1 MSRKLKIAVL
11 ANLKKNAPKFDDL
24 SDDYWDDLDSE
35 KTPEAIIAAIQ
46 QGGHEAVFY
55 EGDLSVVDKLRA
67 HRPDLIFNICESHFG
82 DSRESQIPA
91 LLEMLRIPY
100 TGSRVLTL
108 ALCLDKPMTKRV
120 LNWHELPTPAFQ
132 TFENENEP
140 LDDDMIFPLFVKPA
154 REGTSVGISSKSIV
168 RDEKELREQ
177 LRFVF
182 QTYKQTA
189 LVEKYIAGRE
199 VTLGVVGNIGGFSA
213 RRLPQRLYGT
223 RRRTPGDLDDIRAG
237 GLLFLPPMEVDLKPY
252 QQTEGIYTNRL
263 KTELAEQITYLCPA
277 PLSREQLEELNWL
290 TAAVFRVCGCCDFSR
305 VDFRLDENDN
315 FKPYILEINPLPGL
329 TPEISDLVIEAAAI
343 NISHAELVSRI
354 LDAAIRRH
362 GLT

>member
-108 ALCLDKPMTKRV
+108 ALCLDKPMTKRL

-237 GLLFLPPMEVDLKPY
+237 GLLFLPPMEVDLQPY

>member
-1 MSRKLKIAVL
+1 VL
-11 ANLKKNAPKFDDL
+11 ANLKKNAPKFEGM

-46 QGGHEAVFY
+46 HGGHEAVFY
-55 EGDLSVVDKLRA
+55 EGDLSVADKLRA
-67 HRPDLIFNICESHFG
+67 NRPDLVFNICESHFG

-108 ALCLDKPMTKRV
+108 ALCLDKSMTKRL

-132 TFENENEP
+132 TFETENEP
-140 LDDDMIFPLFVKPA
+140 LDDDMHFPLFVKPS
-154 REGTSVGISSKSIV
+154 REGTSVGISAKSIV

-189 LVEKYIAGRE
+189 LVEKYVAGRE

-223 RRRTPGDLDDIRAG
+223 KRRTPGDLDDIRAG

-263 KTELAEQITYLCPA
+263 KTELAEEITYLCPA
-277 PLSREQLEELNWL
+277 PLSREQIEELNWL

-305 VDFRLDENDN
+305 VDFRLDETDS

-329 TPEISDLVIEAAAI
+329 TPVISDLVIEAAAI
-343 NISHAELVSRI
+343 NISHAELVNRV

-362 GLT
+362 GLL